1 MQRSTLKKYLT
12 AKRLELYEKVDE
24 LKTQM
29 LSSSFTERDTINLE
43 VSMAQ
48 LDIIKDIYEICENR
62 KRF

>member
-29 LSSSFTERDTINLE
+29 LSSRFNERDAINLE

-48 LDIIKDIYEICENR
+48 LDIIKDIYEICDTR

>member
-29 LSSSFTERDTINLE
+29 LNSRFNERVAINLE

-48 LDIIKDIYEICENR
+48 LDIIKDIYEICDTR

>member
-29 LSSSFTERDTINLE
+29 LSSRFNERVAINLE

-48 LDIIKDIYEICENR
+48 LDIIKDIYEICDTR

>member
-29 LSSSFTERDTINLE
+29 LSSRFTERDTINLE
-43 VSMAQ
+43 ISMAQ

>member
-29 LSSSFTERDTINLE
+29 LNSRFNERAAINLE

-48 LDIIKDIYEICENR
+48 LDIIKDIYEICDTR